1 MLRKNA
7 YDLFLSLDDVEKIHE
22 STLRVLKE
30 VGVEFKHEEVLDV
43 FKKHGARVENSIVYL
58 DEDIINN
65 ALQTVPKSFEL
76 HGRAGFSTISV
87 DGAPV
92 ITTAGGPPQLVH
104 EDDSIRDSTLED
116 VIKFYKLIES
126 SDVIDVTRIV
136 SSDTSDLDR
145 NSENLFNP
153 QQALLLKYNT
163 KPVYGTIVNSNHTRG
178 KSIRQGTRDSIQLI
192 KKFYDV
198 WDKNI
203 ILTDHC
209 CISPLSVGS
218 EVLEN
223 MLAMLDEDQI
233 VQFTV
238 CSMTNLTSPPSIMG
252 TVVQDNA
259 TLLAAMV
266 FTQLVKPGTPT
277 IYRTLSAPT
286 DMREV
291 KLAIGSPENT
301 LLGFAGIAMARYY
314 GVPVGSGG
322 GLSDS
327 LTVDYQAGAETMMT
341 LLPTYLGN
349 ADFVSHS
356 VGTLGSFNL
365 GSFEKLV
372 LDEEV
377 VSMLKRLYEGIAISD
392 KKDGVDLMLK
402 VGPRGNYLK
411 GRTPKDYR
419 EEHYLPKYFNKQGD
433 KLADREKFG
442 TALDR
447 AKKEVQRRVDEYELP
462 ETTKKQKEILNEY
475 LPDPYK
481 YDL

>member
-1 MLRKNA
+1 KMLRKNA
-7 YDLFLSLDDVEKIHE
+7 YDLFLSPKDVEQIHE
-22 STLRVLKE
+22 STLRVLKD

-43 FKKHGARVENSIVYL
+43 FRKHGARVENSIVYL
-58 DEDIINN
+58 DETIIDS
-65 ALQTVPKSFEL
+65 ALQTVPKTFEL
-76 HGRAGFSTISV
+76 HGRAGYATIAV
-87 DGAPV
+87 DGPPV

-145 NSENLFNP
+145 TPDNIFNP

-163 KPVYGTIVNSNHTRG
+163 KPVYGTIVNSNHTKG

-238 CSMTNLTSPPSIMG
+238 CSMTNLTSPPSLMG
-252 TVVQDNA
+252 TIVQDNA

-266 FTQLVKPGTPT
+266 FTQLIKPGTPT

-291 KLAIGSPENT
+291 KLSIGSPENT
-301 LLGFAGIAMARYY
+301 LLGFAGVAMARFY
-314 GVPVGSGG
+314 G
-322 GLSDS
+322 
-327 LTVDYQAGAETMMT
+327 
-341 LLPTYLGN
+341 
-349 ADFVSHS
+349 
-356 VGTLGSFNL
+356 
-365 GSFEKLV
+365 
-372 LDEEV
+372 
-377 VSMLKRLYEGIAISD
+377 
-392 KKDGVDLMLK
+392 
-402 VGPRGNYLK
+402 
-411 GRTPKDYR
+411 
-419 EEHYLPKYFNKQGD
+419 
-433 KLADREKFG
+433 
-442 TALDR
+442 
-447 AKKEVQRRVDEYELP
+447 
-462 ETTKKQKEILNEY
+462 
-475 LPDPYK
+475 
-481 YDL
+481 

>member
-136 SSDTSDLDR
+136 SSDTADLDR

-203 ILTDHC
+203 IPVSYTHLDVYKRQSLLSHFFHSCFNNGLVSQVVMVSHIKVIVEFINQRNTGWDIDTHDLILRQVFKIFNQRADRVSVGYQQNAFALKHILFYHIFIIRDNASDRILQAFCQRQLAFFHISILLLQLWVSGVIRFQSRWTDVKG
-209 CISPLSVGS
+209 SAPDFDLFLSVFLCCLGLIQPLQS
-218 EVLEN
+218 
-223 MLAMLDEDQI
+223 A
-233 VQFTV
+233 
-238 CSMTNLTSPPSIMG
+238 IM
-252 TVVQDNA
+252 A
-259 TLLAAMV
+259 
-266 FTQLVKPGTPT
+266 F
-277 IYRTLSAPT
+277 
-286 DMREV
+286 V
-291 KLAIGSPENT
+291 KLPVLYDWQPGPVH
-301 LLGFAGIAMARYY
+301 GIQNH
-314 GVPVGSGG
+314 V
-322 GLSDS
+322 
-327 LTVDYQAGAETMMT
+327 
-341 LLPTYLGN
+341 
-349 ADFVSHS
+349 
-356 VGTLGSFNL
+356 
-365 GSFEKLV
+365 
-372 LDEEV
+372 
-377 VSMLKRLYEGIAISD
+377 
-392 KKDGVDLMLK
+392 
-402 VGPRGNYLK
+402 
-411 GRTPKDYR
+411 
-419 EEHYLPKYFNKQGD
+419 
-433 KLADREKFG
+433 
-442 TALDR
+442 
-447 AKKEVQRRVDEYELP
+447 
-462 ETTKKQKEILNEY
+462 
-475 LPDPYK
+475 
-481 YDL
+481 